1 MIVRRPIETEGER
14 NNKRCFLAFHFGVIG
29 EKFRSR
35 SLGLNLQVALI
46 LLCGHTYL
54 CISYR
59 LSSADPDFA
68 FLSNHGAKE

>member
-1 MIVRRPIETEGER
+1 
-14 NNKRCFLAFHFGVIG
+14 VIG